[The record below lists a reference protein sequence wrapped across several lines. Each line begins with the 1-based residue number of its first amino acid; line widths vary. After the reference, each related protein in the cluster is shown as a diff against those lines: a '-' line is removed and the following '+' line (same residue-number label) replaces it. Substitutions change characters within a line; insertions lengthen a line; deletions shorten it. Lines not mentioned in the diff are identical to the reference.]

1 MKRTVVTIALSLFSL
16 ISVLALSSTS
26 TEGVKEG
33 MSTDQVSRILGKPDV
48 ILTADDNQDIIVWK
62 YTVNTIVSFEK
73 GKVESVYK
81 PDRSK

>member
-26 TEGVKEG
+26 SEGVKEG

-48 ILTADDNQDIIVWK
+48 VLTAHDNQDIIVWK
-62 YTVNTIVSFEK
+62 YTVNTIVSFEN

>member
-1 MKRTVVTIALSLFSL
+1 MKRTVVTVALSLFSL

-48 ILTADDNQDIIVWK
+48 VLTADDNQDIIVWK
-62 YTVNTIVSFEK
+62 YTVNTIVSFEN